1 MTSHTRTFLTTAMAV
16 SLLTAGFTA
25 SAAVRAD
32 RDGDQHRQKSQASQP
47 QARSAA
53 DRDRDARSDRG
64 RRDDRHDRDDRDD
77 RNDREDRRHDSRS
90 AGNDA
95 RQREQRAQEQRRLAQ
110 YRYQQAYNQRVRADQ
125 ARRAAL
131 RYNYTTNPYRNVPA
145 AYRYNRGGAWYT
157 VNHYGADMLR
167 QAVNQ
172 GYEQG
177 LRAGRADR
185 NDRWQS
191 DYRRSRGWIDG
202 SYGYDNYYV
211 SRGDY
216 QYYFR
221 QGFERGYQDGYN
233 SRYRYGR
240 SNADGSVIILAAVLT
255 SILGLQ
261 AIN

>member
-1 MTSHTRTFLTTAMAV
+1 M
-16 SLLTAGFTA
+16 
-25 SAAVRAD
+25 
-32 RDGDQHRQKSQASQP
+32 
-47 QARSAA
+47 
-53 DRDRDARSDRG
+53 
-64 RRDDRHDRDDRDD
+64 
-77 RNDREDRRHDSRS
+77 
-90 AGNDA
+90 
-95 RQREQRAQEQRRLAQ
+95 AQ
-110 YRYQQAYNQRVRADQ
+110 YRYQQAYDQRVRADM

-131 RYNYTTNPYRNVPA
+131 RYSYNNNPYRNVPA

-167 QAVNQ
+167 QAVNR

-185 NDRWQS
+185 FDRWQS

-202 SYGYDNYYV
+202 SYGYDNDYV

-221 QGFERGYQDGYN
+221 QGFERGYQDGYS

-240 SNADGSVIILAAVLT
+240 SNSDGTAIILTAVLAG
-255 SILGLQ
+255 ILGLQ